1 MTYAQLGLIEA
12 QDYNNLLG
20 TNTSTNTSTLHA
32 VWAWGDGSRGYGQ
45 TALSNVSVAG
55 TVTATQW
62 ATLVNTVNSANLHI
76 RNTSS
81 GLTANTAGQTI
92 GFSGG
97 LPNAITLLNQDRLLF
112 ATNSA
117 VIANHDSLTAYGAW
131 VVAAPGATTSNTRSF
146 GANIQFGTT
155 APPGGT
161 TGVDRARFFFNAGGR
176 LKFNVSAVNN
186 LGADSR
192 SAAVVDLFTFLGG
205 VALFGANTN
214 SGRTGTGG
222 TENTNDTAKG
232 YYQATI
238 ANITLVSVT
247 STTTNYT
254 TDTATI
260 TYRTN
265 GTQGSFND
273 NGDILSFWVNITSTS
288 GADSAGSF
296 DDSIDVTPTVTID
309 VSYPEVT
316 NIANTWGAVTV
327 TRQGS

>member
-1 MTYAQLGLIEA
+1 MSYAQGNLIEA
-12 QDYNNLLG
+12 TDYNNIIG
-20 TNTSTNTSTLHA
+20 ANTSSNTSTLHA
-32 VWAWGDGSRGYGQ
+32 VWAWGNGSRGYGQ
-45 TALSNVSVAG
+45 TPISNVSVSG

-62 ATLVNTVNSANLHI
+62 ATLVNTINSANLHI

-97 LPNAITLLNQDRLLF
+97 LPVAITRLNQDRLLF

-117 VIANHDSLTAYGAW
+117 VIVNHNSLTAYSAW
-131 VVAAPGATTSNTRSF
+131 TSATTSSTLTRSF
-146 GANIQFGTT
+146 GANVAF
-155 APPGGT
+155 ASP
-161 TGVDRARFFFNAGGR
+161 DRARFFFNAGGR
-176 LKFNVSAVNN
+176 LKFNVSCVNN
-186 LGADSR
+186 GGAASR
-192 SAAVVDLFTFLGG
+192 SEAVTNLFGYLGG

-214 SGRTGTGG
+214 SGRTGSGG
-222 TENTNDTAKG
+222 TLGTNDTAEG
-232 YYQATI
+232 YYLATV

-265 GTQGSFND
+265 GTQGQHND
-273 NGDILSFWVNITSTS
+273 NGSILSFWCTITSTS
-288 GADSAGSF
+288 GGNAGGSF
-296 DDSIDVTPTVTID
+296 DDSINVTPTVTID
-309 VSYPEVT
+309 VSYPETT
-316 NIANTWGAVTV
+316 NLSNTWGAVTV

>member
-1 MTYAQLGLIEA
+1 MSYAQGSLIEA
-12 QDYNNLLG
+12 TDYNNLLG
-20 TNTSTNTSTLHA
+20 TNTSTNTSTFHA
-32 VWAWGDGSRGYGQ
+32 VWAWGANSRGYGQ
-45 TALSNVSVAG
+45 TPISNVSILS

-62 ATLVNTVNSANLHI
+62 ATLVNNINSANLHI

-81 GLTANTAGQTI
+81 GLTANTAGQII

-97 LPNAITLLNQDRLLF
+97 LPTTITLQNQDRLIF

-117 VIANHDSLTAYGAW
+117 VIANHNTLTAYTAW
-131 VVAAPGATTSNTRSF
+131 VVASTSATVTRSF
-146 GANIQFGTT
+146 GANIQFGT
-155 APPGGT
+155 AGS
-161 TGVDRARFFFNAGGR
+161 TGADRARFFFNAGGR
-176 LKFNVSAVNN
+176 IKFNCSAVNN
-186 LGADSR
+186 AGANSR
-192 SAAVVDLFTFLGG
+192 SSAIVDLFTNLGG
-205 VALFGANTN
+205 IALFGANTN
-214 SGRTGTGG
+214 SGRTGAGG
-222 TENTNDTAKG
+222 TLGTNDTAKG

-247 STTTNYT
+247 STTASYT

-273 NGDILSFWVNITSTS
+273 NGDILSFWVNITSTQGS
-288 GADSAGSF
+288 GALSYN
-296 DDSIDVTPTVTID
+296 DDINVTPTITVD

>member
-1 MTYAQLGLIEA
+1 MSYAQGNLIEA
-12 QDYNNLLG
+12 TDYNNLIG
-20 TNTSTNTSTLHA
+20 ANTSVNPNTLHA
-32 VWAWGDGSRGYGQ
+32 AWAWGANSRGYGQ
-45 TALSNVSVAG
+45 TALSNVSVAS

-62 ATLVNTVNSANLHI
+62 ASLVNTVNSANLHI

-81 GLTANTAGQTI
+81 GLTANTAGQVI
-92 GFSGG
+92 GFSAG
-97 LPNAITLLNQDRLLF
+97 LPTAITRLSQDRLLF

-117 VIANHDSLTAYGAW
+117 VIANHNNLTAYGAW
-131 VVAAPGATTSNTRSF
+131 VVATTSSTVSRSF
-146 GANIQFGTT
+146 GANVQFGT
-155 APPGGT
+155 AGS

-176 LKFNVSAVNN
+176 LKFNVSCVNN
-186 LGADSR
+186 LGASTR
-192 SAAVVDLFTFLGG
+192 SAAVVALFTNLGG

-214 SGRTGTGG
+214 SGRTGAGG
-222 TENTNDTAKG
+222 TLGTNDTAKG
-232 YYQATI
+232 YYEATI

-260 TYRTN
+260 SYRTN
-265 GTQGSFND
+265 GPQGSFND
-273 NGDILSFWVNITSTS
+273 NGDILQFWINITSTQ
-288 GADSAGSF
+288 GAGALSF
-296 DDSIDVTPTVTID
+296 NDNINVTPTVTVD

>member
-1 MTYAQLGLIEA
+1 MTYAQGDLIEA
-12 QDYNNLLG
+12 SDYNNIIG
-20 TNTSTNTSTLHA
+20 ANTSVNPSTFHA
-32 VWAWGDGSRGYGQ
+32 VWAWGANSRGYGQ
-45 TALSNVSVAG
+45 TPISNVSVAG

-62 ATLVNTVNSANLHI
+62 ATLVNNINSANLHI

-81 GLTANTAGQTI
+81 GLTANTAGQLI

-97 LPNAITLLNQDRLLF
+97 LPVAITRLNQDRMLF

-117 VIANHDSLTAYGAW
+117 VIANHNSLTAYGAW
-131 VVAAPGATTSNTRSF
+131 VETSTASTLTRSF
-146 GANIQFGTT
+146 GANVAF
-155 APPGGT
+155 ASP
-161 TGVDRARFFFNAGGR
+161 DRARFFFNAGGR

-186 LGADSR
+186 VGAGSR
-192 SAAVVDLFTFLGG
+192 SAAAASLFSFLGG

-214 SGRTGTGG
+214 AGRTGTGG
-222 TENTNDTAKG
+222 TLVTNDTADG
-232 YYQATI
+232 YYNATI
-238 ANITLVSVT
+238 ANATIVSVT

-254 TDTATI
+254 SDTATI

-265 GTQGSFND
+265 GTQGQFND
-273 NGDILSFWVNITSTS
+273 NGSILSFWVNISSTS
-288 GADSAGSF
+288 GADSSGSF
-296 DDSIDVTPTVTID
+296 DDSINITPTVTVD

>member
-1 MTYAQLGLIEA
+1 MTYAQGSLIDA
-12 QDYNNLLG
+12 SDYNDILG
-20 TNTSTNTSTLHA
+20 TNTSTNTSTFHA
-32 VWAWGDGSRGYGQ
+32 VWAWGNGSRGYGQ
-45 TALSNVSVAG
+45 TPLSNVAVSS
-55 TVTATQW
+55 TVTATEW
-62 ATLVNTVNSANLHI
+62 ATLINNINSANLHI

-81 GLTANTAGQTI
+81 GLTANTAGQVI
-92 GFSGG
+92 GHSGG
-97 LPNAITLLNQDRLLF
+97 LPTTITLQNQDRLLF

-117 VIANHDSLTAYGAW
+117 VIANHNSLTAYGAW
-131 VVAAPGATTSNTRSF
+131 SVATTSSTVSRSF
-146 GANIQFGTT
+146 GANVQFGT
-155 APPGGT
+155 AGS

-186 LGADSR
+186 VGAASR
-192 SAAVVDLFTFLGG
+192 SAAVVDLFTNLGG

-222 TENTNDTAKG
+222 TLGTNDTAKG

-273 NGDILSFWVNITSTS
+273 NGDILQFWVNITSTS
-288 GADSAGSF
+288 GGNSGGSF
-296 DDSIDVTPTVTID
+296 DDAINVTPTVTID